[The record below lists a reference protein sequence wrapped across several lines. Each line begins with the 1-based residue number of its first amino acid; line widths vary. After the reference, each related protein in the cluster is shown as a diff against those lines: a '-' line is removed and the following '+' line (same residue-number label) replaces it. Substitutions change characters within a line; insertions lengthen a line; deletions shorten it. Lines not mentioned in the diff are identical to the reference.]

1 MNNTPNTILFLV
13 NPFAGKG
20 NALLIAKNVVEIMKQ
35 NGYDTELFEGKNK
48 DDIFNFT
55 NIFEIKK
62 IKKIAIFGGDGTMHD
77 IINAIMIKPEW
88 LAIPLLLFPCGTGNS
103 FSRDLDCLSVEKAT
117 ELLINGKEMLVD
129 LAEIK
134 MNENTIW
141 SFNIIGCGLVSH
153 INILAE
159 KLRWLGAARYNI
171 ATIINIIV
179 NPVLKAKIYF
189 NNEMHAKDYCFLL
202 ACNTRFTGK
211 GMEMAPLAKLNDGL
225 IDFLIVEKTSRLKLL
240 MLFPKIF
247 SGKHLNSPYLR
258 YVQTNYIKIET
269 QKPERIN
276 IDGEMKGNTSLEI
289 IVHKHKLKVFI

>member
-1 MNNTPNTILFLV
+1 
-13 NPFAGKG
+13 
-20 NALLIAKNVVEIMKQ
+20 
-35 NGYDTELFEGKNK
+35 
-48 DDIFNFT
+48 
-55 NIFEIKK
+55 
-62 IKKIAIFGGDGTMHD
+62 
-77 IINAIMIKPEW
+77 
-88 LAIPLLLFPCGTGNS
+88 
-103 FSRDLDCLSVEKAT
+103 LSVEKAT

-134 MNENTIW
+134 MNKNIIW

-189 NNEMHAKDYCFLL
+189 NDEIHAKDYCFLL

-240 MLFPKIF
+240 
-247 SGKHLNSPYLR
+247 
-258 YVQTNYIKIET
+258 
-269 QKPERIN
+269 
-276 IDGEMKGNTSLEI
+276 I
-289 IVHKHKLKVFI
+289 IVTSKLGQILKTKQLGLGLQFRWIALILGLGLEFLAMRVQMSVKITMTTVILVSG